1 MTIKEKQNKLPINI
15 LNYKKYYA
23 FIDIE
28 SYNDINSALPYDI
41 SIYIMQNN
49 VVIKKY
55 CLLYIDVFNDLDKQ
69 EKCFFKDKIPQYE
82 YQQHLKENNDIDFV
96 YLSKYDLCKYVN
108 QIISTYNISLIIGYN
123 VNFDYKAINRLYSN
137 VNTTI
142 KINKRRYKDF
152 KMDYKSILPTIKNE
166 FQKVNYLDLW
176 YVITELFAM
185 DDLLYLGYIEFCLQN
200 DLLTPS
206 SKYISSKEEHIF
218 NYMIDAT
225 HQEYHLG
232 FKDVIDEIQ
241 LYKHIK
247 QLLRTRILLNKKH
260 ILKLNTKA
268 KISIYNLIYVK
279 QLLKKYNKYDLYKD
293 KL

>member
-28 SYNDINSALPYDI
+28 SYNDINYALPYDI
-41 SIYIMQNN
+41 SIYIMLGNE
-49 VVIKKY
+49 VIKKY
-55 CLLYIDVFNDLDKQ
+55 CLLYIEVFNDLDKQ
-69 EKCFFKDKIPQYE
+69 EKCFYKDKIPQYE
-82 YQQHLKENNDIDFV
+82 YQQHLKENQDIEFI

-176 YVITELFAM
+176 YVITELFTLN
-185 DDLLYLGYIEFCLQN
+185 DLLYLGYIEFCLQN

-218 NYMIDAT
+218 NYLIDAT

-241 LYKHIK
+241 VYKHIK
-247 QLLRTRILLNKKH
+247 QLLRTRILQKKH

-279 QLLKKYNKYDLYKD
+279 QLLKKYDKYDLYKD
-293 KL
+293 KF

>member
-28 SYNDINSALPYDI
+28 SYNDINNALPYDI

-69 EKCFFKDKIPQYE
+69 EKCFYKDKIPQYE

-137 VNTTI
+137 VNITT

-176 YVITELFAM
+176 YVITELFTM

>member
-1 MTIKEKQNKLPINI
+1 LTIKEKQNKLPINI

-28 SYNDINSALPYDI
+28 SYNDINYALPYDI
-41 SIYIMQNN
+41 SIYIMLGNE
-49 VVIKKY
+49 VIKKY
-55 CLLYIDVFNDLDKQ
+55 CLLYIDVFNDLDRQ
-69 EKCFFKDKIPQYE
+69 DKCYYKDKIPQYE
-82 YQQHLKENNDIDFV
+82 YQQHLKENKDIEFV

-108 QIISTYNISLIIGYN
+108 NIINKYNISLIIGYN
-123 VNFDYKAINRLYSN
+123 INFDYKAINRLYSN

-152 KMDYKSILPTIKNE
+152 KLDYKSILPTIKNE

-176 YVITELFAM
+176 YVITELFTIN
-185 DDLLYLGYIEFCLQN
+185 DLLYLGYIEFCLKN
-200 DLLTPS
+200 DYLTPS

-218 NYMIDAT
+218 NYLIDAT
-225 HQEYHLG
+225 HQEWHLG

-241 LYKHIK
+241 VYKHIK
-247 QLLRTRILLNKKH
+247 QLIRTRILDRKQL
-260 ILKLNTKA
+260 LKLNTKA
-268 KISIYNLIYVK
+268 KISIYNLNYVK

>member
-28 SYNDINSALPYDI
+28 SYNDINNALPYDI

-69 EKCFFKDKIPQYE
+69 EKCFYKDKIPQYE

-137 VNTTI
+137 VNITT

-176 YVITELFAM
+176 YVITELFTM

-232 FKDVIDEIQ
+232 FKDVNDEIQ

-279 QLLKKYNKYDLYKD
+279 QLLKKYDKYDLYKD
-293 KL
+293 KF